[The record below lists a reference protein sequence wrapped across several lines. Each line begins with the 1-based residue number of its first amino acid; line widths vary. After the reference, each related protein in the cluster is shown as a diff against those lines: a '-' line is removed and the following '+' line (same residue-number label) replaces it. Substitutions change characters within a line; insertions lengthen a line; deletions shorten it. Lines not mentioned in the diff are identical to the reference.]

1 MPSCRRVSPRSG
13 FIPLTGAALAISLGT
28 IVRQASAVQQELEM
42 GQPLAVYAQLQEG
55 LTSLGIYS
63 LARGCSGNFTGDIVC
78 QASAVQQ
85 ELDVGQQIAVYAQLQ
100 EGLTSLGIYSLD
112 RGCSGNFTG
121 DHSVSGLC
129 STARTGY
136 GPATSGV
143 CPVAGG
149 SHLARDLFPCP
160 GLLWQ
165 FHWGP

>member
-13 FIPLTGAALAISLGT
+13 FIPLPGAALAISLGT
-28 IVRQASAVQQELEM
+28 IVCQASAVQQELEV
-42 GQPLAVYAQLQEG
+42 GQPLAVYAQLQES

-63 LARGCSGNFTGDIVC
+63 LARGCSGNF
-78 QASAVQQ
+78 A
-85 ELDVGQQIAVYAQLQ
+85 
-100 EGLTSLGIYSLD
+100 
-112 RGCSGNFTG
+112 G

-129 STARTGY
+129 STARTGG

-143 CPVAGG
+143 CPVAGE

-165 FHWGP
+165 FRWGP